1 MSQFLLTSDYLPTS
15 SDCHEYLSL
24 SNDSWIDIHEWFKG
38 EAERLEVGEIVMPS
52 EFILSKTV
60 SVLDINNGK
69 LYSYEEIDPILSWY
83 YKLAVKKGQ
92 VLLKEMPHQELIKV
106 FDAIFVTMVSWMIN
120 YHVMDGIFRNLYLHH
135 PGNIEYTYLSA
146 YCNLA
151 LKCISLIISILRRG
165 GVCDEQD
172 FHYLPLPS
180 DIITGNLH
188 LAAHVSAADVICQAC
203 QADTQAYNQAQSD
216 SKQHPS
222 PAAELASNQL
232 SEIRARISFLL
243 QFYYVLHHCSNTK
256 CENVDELFD
265 EMLSKSNMNVR
276 HSNYIC
282 HRLLKRIETN
292 ANYIPNLPF
301 MAPNSAYANY
311 MEKSRTCFVT
321 MHSSVNYMKLL
332 LIRIDLMMDFQ
343 EKKKASLFENLT
355 TFIHSCRGEADP
367 LVRSLMQ
374 VSNVEMK
381 CGRMSFNQL
390 ALFLKIMFNPGNYER
405 SAFDFQILTSMCDF
419 LGPATML
426 KLSERINR
434 SANYGPFRDILN
446 KSAAAFPELYRAY
459 GYNDSRRIYHLRKSL
474 ITFRNLMNSAKN
486 LDNILTKNETNLE
499 NYGQFSTFFEHIM
512 LDIVREISLNALALK
527 LYEPYDL
534 LFVFEF
540 LHKKVINRKL
550 EILRHVQHCTV
561 ETNFKSEEH
570 TTPFY
575 FPWLYYEELIS
586 AEIVDVY
593 FLFTAYMNSMTEIK
607 LPYYFKKPDDLEIH
621 FKRKFPEIV
630 ILNDYLS
637 FGLKE
642 YTYQCLHKRS
652 SAEGIAAL
660 QSCCKPFESPDI
672 PFKSNEFARLE
683 TLANKNRVLANL
695 MCNAKD
701 RFLPVG
707 FEINPS
713 VHYLWPLIKIRDK
726 NQKTVDP
733 KAKDQAK
740 KE

>member
-1 MSQFLLTSDYLPTS
+1 MSQLLASDYLPTS
-15 SDCHEYLSL
+15 SDCHEYLNL
-24 SNDSWIDIHEWFKG
+24 SNGSWIDIHEWFKG
-38 EAERLEVGEIVMPS
+38 EAERLAVGEIVMPS
-52 EFILSKTV
+52 EFVLSKAV
-60 SVLDINNGK
+60 SVLDVNNGK

-92 VLLKEMPHQELIKV
+92 VLLKDMPHEELIKV
-106 FDAIFVTMVSWMIN
+106 CDAIFVTMVSWMIN

-151 LKCISLIISILRRG
+151 LKCISLIISIQRKG
-165 GVCDEQD
+165 GVCDEVQD

-180 DIITGNLH
+180 DIVTGNLH
-188 LAAHVSAADVICQAC
+188 LAAHLSAADVICLAL
-203 QADTQAYNQAQSD
+203 QADTQAYNRSQLD
-216 SKQHPS
+216 SEQHPS
-222 PAAELASNQL
+222 PAAELDSSQL
-232 SEIRARISFLL
+232 SEIRTRISFLL

-265 EMLSKSNMNVR
+265 EMLSKNKMNVR

-292 ANYIPNLPF
+292 ANYVPNLPF
-301 MAPNSAYANY
+301 MVPNSAYANY
-311 MEKSRTCFVT
+311 MEKSCSCFVT
-321 MHSSVNYMKLL
+321 MHASVNYVKLL
-332 LIRIDLMMDFQ
+332 LIRIDLMMDFK

-355 TFIHSCRGEADP
+355 MFIHTSRGEADP
-367 LVRSLMQ
+367 LIRSLMQ
-374 VSNVEMK
+374 
-381 CGRMSFNQL
+381 
-390 ALFLKIMFNPGNYER
+390 IMFNPGNSER

-426 KLSERINR
+426 KLSERINK
-434 SANYGPFRDILN
+434 SANYGPFREVLN
-446 KSAAAFPELYRAY
+446 KSAVAFPELYRAY

-474 ITFRNLMNSAKN
+474 IVFRNLMNSAKN
-486 LDNILTKNETNLE
+486 LDDVLTKNETNLE

-534 LFVFEF
+534 LFVFEL

-561 ETNFKSEEH
+561 ETKFKSEEH

-593 FLFTAYMNSMTEIK
+593 FLFTAYMNSMSEIK
-607 LPYYFKKPDDLEIH
+607 LPHYFKKPDELEIH
-621 FKRKFPEIV
+621 FKRKFPELV

-642 YTYQCLHKRS
+642 YTYQCMHKRS
-652 SAEGIAAL
+652 SEEDIAAL

-672 PFKSNEFARLE
+672 PFKSDEFARLE

-707 FEINPS
+707 FEINPN

-726 NQKTVDP
+726 NQKPAEP
-733 KAKDQAK
+733 KAKEQTK

>member
-1 MSQFLLTSDYLPTS
+1 MSHLLAIDYLPTS
-15 SDCHEYLSL
+15 SDCHEYLNL
-24 SNDSWIDIHEWFKG
+24 SDDNWIDIHEWFKG
-38 EAERLEVGEIVMPS
+38 EAERLAVGEIVMPS
-52 EFILSKTV
+52 EFVLSKAV

-92 VLLKEMPHQELIKV
+92 VLLKDMPHEELIKV
-106 FDAIFVTMVSWMIN
+106 CDAIFVTMASWMIN

-135 PGNIEYTYLSA
+135 PGNIEYTYLAA

-180 DIITGNLH
+180 DIVTGNLH
-188 LAAHVSAADVICQAC
+188 LAAHISAADVICLAL
-203 QADTQAYNQAQSD
+203 QADTEAYSRGQLD
-216 SKQHPS
+216 SEQHPS
-222 PAAELASNQL
+222 PAAELESIQL
-232 SEIRARISFLL
+232 SEIRVRISFLL

-265 EMLSKSNMNVR
+265 EMLSKNKMNVR

-292 ANYIPNLPF
+292 ASQSCGYTDKDYVLNLPF
-301 MAPNSAYANY
+301 MVPRSAYANY
-311 MEKSRTCFVT
+311 MEKSCSSFIS
-321 MHSSVNYMKLL
+321 MHASVNYMKLL
-332 LIRIDLMMDFQ
+332 LIRIDLMMDFK
-343 EKKKASLFENLT
+343 ERKKASLFENLT
-355 TFIHSCRGEADP
+355 MFIHTSRGEADP
-367 LVRSLMQ
+367 LIRSLMQ
-374 VSNVEMK
+374 
-381 CGRMSFNQL
+381 
-390 ALFLKIMFNPGNYER
+390 IMFNPGNSER

-426 KLSERINR
+426 KLSERINK
-434 SANYGPFRDILN
+434 SANYGPFREVLN
-446 KSAAAFPELYRAY
+446 KSASAFPQLYRAY
-459 GYNDSRRIYHLRKSL
+459 GCNDSRRIYHLRKSL

-486 LDNILTKNETNLE
+486 LDDILTKNETNLE
-499 NYGQFSTFFEHIM
+499 NYGKFSTFFEHIM

-550 EILRHVQHCTV
+550 EILRHVQHCAA
-561 ETNFKSEEH
+561 ETKFKSKEH

-575 FPWLYYEELIS
+575 YPWLYYEELIS
-586 AEIVDVY
+586 AEIVDIY
-593 FLFTAYMNSMTEIK
+593 FLFTAYMNSMSEIK

-621 FKRKFPEIV
+621 FKRKFPELV

-642 YTYQCLHKRS
+642 YTYQCMHKRS
-652 SAEGIAAL
+652 SAEDIAAL
-660 QSCCKPFESPDI
+660 QSCCKPFKSPDI
-672 PFKSNEFARLE
+672 PFKSDEFARLE

-726 NQKTVDP
+726 NQKPAQP
-733 KAKDQAK
+733 KAKEQT
-740 KE
+740 KEK

>member
-1 MSQFLLTSDYLPTS
+1 MSHLLAIDYLPTS
-15 SDCHEYLSL
+15 SDCHEYLNL
-24 SNDSWIDIHEWFKG
+24 SDDNWIDIHEWFKG
-38 EAERLEVGEIVMPS
+38 EAERLAVGEIVMPS
-52 EFILSKTV
+52 EFVLSKAV

-92 VLLKEMPHQELIKV
+92 VLLKDMPHEELIKV
-106 FDAIFVTMVSWMIN
+106 CDAIFVTMASWMIN

-135 PGNIEYTYLSA
+135 PGNIEYTYLAA

-180 DIITGNLH
+180 DIVTGNLH
-188 LAAHVSAADVICQAC
+188 LAAHISAADVICLAL
-203 QADTQAYNQAQSD
+203 QADTEAYSRGQLD
-216 SKQHPS
+216 SEQHPS
-222 PAAELASNQL
+222 PAAELESIQL
-232 SEIRARISFLL
+232 SEIRVRISFLL

-256 CENVDELFD
+256 CENVDE
-265 EMLSKSNMNVR
+265 R
-276 HSNYIC
+276 
-282 HRLLKRIETN
+282 R
-292 ANYIPNLPF
+292 
-301 MAPNSAYANY
+301 
-311 MEKSRTCFVT
+311 SRSINQIT
-321 MHSSVNYMKLL
+321 
-332 LIRIDLMMDFQ
+332 D
-343 EKKKASLFENLT
+343 A
-355 TFIHSCRGEADP
+355 
-367 LVRSLMQ
+367 
-374 VSNVEMK
+374 SNVEMK
-381 CGRMSFNQL
+381 CERISFNQL
-390 ALFLKIMFNPGNYER
+390 TLFLKIMFNPGNSER

-426 KLSERINR
+426 KLSERINK
-434 SANYGPFRDILN
+434 SANYGPFREVLN
-446 KSAAAFPELYRAY
+446 KSASAFPQLYRAY
-459 GYNDSRRIYHLRKSL
+459 GCNDSRRIYHLRKSL

-486 LDNILTKNETNLE
+486 LDDILTKNETNLE
-499 NYGQFSTFFEHIM
+499 NYGKFSTFFEHIM

-550 EILRHVQHCTV
+550 EILRHVQHCAA
-561 ETNFKSEEH
+561 ETKFKSKEH

-575 FPWLYYEELIS
+575 YPWLYYEELIS
-586 AEIVDVY
+586 AEIVDIY
-593 FLFTAYMNSMTEIK
+593 FLFTAYMNSMSEIK

-621 FKRKFPEIV
+621 FKRKFPELV

-642 YTYQCLHKRS
+642 YTYQCMHKRS
-652 SAEGIAAL
+652 SAEDIAAL
-660 QSCCKPFESPDI
+660 QSCCKPFKSPDI
-672 PFKSNEFARLE
+672 PFKSDEFARLE

-726 NQKTVDP
+726 NQKPAQP
-733 KAKDQAK
+733 KAKEQT
-740 KE
+740 KEK

>member
-38 EAERLEVGEIVMPS
+38 EAERLAVGEIVMPS
-52 EFILSKTV
+52 EFLLSKTV

-92 VLLKEMPHQELIKV
+92 VLLKDMPHEELIKV

-232 SEIRARISFLL
+232 SEIRSRISFLL

-256 CENVDELFD
+256 CENVDE
-265 EMLSKSNMNVR
+265 
-276 HSNYIC
+276 
-282 HRLLKRIETN
+282 T
-292 ANYIPNLPF
+292 A
-301 MAPNSAYANY
+301 
-311 MEKSRTCFVT
+311 
-321 MHSSVNYMKLL
+321 
-332 LIRIDLMMDFQ
+332 
-343 EKKKASLFENLT
+343 
-355 TFIHSCRGEADP
+355 FIHSCRGEADP

-374 VSNVEMK
+374 
-381 CGRMSFNQL
+381 
-390 ALFLKIMFNPGNYER
+390 IMFNPGNYER

-499 NYGQFSTFFEHIM
+499 NYGQFSAFFEHIM

-652 SAEGIAAL
+652 TAEDIAAL

>member
-1 MSQFLLTSDYLPTS
+1 
-15 SDCHEYLSL
+15 
-24 SNDSWIDIHEWFKG
+24 
-38 EAERLEVGEIVMPS
+38 
-52 EFILSKTV
+52 
-60 SVLDINNGK
+60 
-69 LYSYEEIDPILSWY
+69 
-83 YKLAVKKGQ
+83 
-92 VLLKEMPHQELIKV
+92 MPHQELIKV

-188 LAAHVSAADVICQAC
+188 LAAHVSAAD
-203 QADTQAYNQAQSD
+203 SD
-216 SKQHPS
+216 SKEHPS
-222 PAAELASNQL
+222 PAAELAVI
-232 SEIRARISFLL
+232 EILLCSHILVIFFEFLIFSQTNYLKFERAFL
-243 QFYYVLHHCSNTK
+243 FCCSSTTYCTIAVTRNAKTW
-256 CENVDELFD
+256 
-265 EMLSKSNMNVR
+265 MSNMNVR

-374 VSNVEMK
+374 VCNMEMK

-540 LHKKVINRKL
+540 LHKK
-550 EILRHVQHCTV
+550 
-561 ETNFKSEEH
+561 
-570 TTPFY
+570 
-575 FPWLYYEELIS
+575 
-586 AEIVDVY
+586 
-593 FLFTAYMNSMTEIK
+593 FTAYMNSMTEIK

-642 YTYQCLHKRS
+642 YTHKRS

>member
-1 MSQFLLTSDYLPTS
+1 
-15 SDCHEYLSL
+15 
-24 SNDSWIDIHEWFKG
+24 
-38 EAERLEVGEIVMPS
+38 
-52 EFILSKTV
+52 
-60 SVLDINNGK
+60 
-69 LYSYEEIDPILSWY
+69 
-83 YKLAVKKGQ
+83 
-92 VLLKEMPHQELIKV
+92 MPHEELIKV

-188 LAAHVSAADVICQAC
+188 LAAH
-203 QADTQAYNQAQSD
+203 SD

-222 PAAELASNQL
+222 PAAELAVR
-232 SEIRARISFLL
+232 EILLCSHILVIFFEFLIFSQTNYLKFDRAFL
-243 QFYYVLHHCSNTK
+243 FCCSSTTY
-256 CENVDELFD
+256 CTIAVT
-265 EMLSKSNMNVR
+265 R
-276 HSNYIC
+276 
-282 HRLLKRIETN
+282 N
-292 ANYIPNLPF
+292 AKTW
-301 MAPNSAYANY
+301 M
-311 MEKSRTCFVT
+311 
-321 MHSSVNYMKLL
+321 
-332 LIRIDLMMDFQ
+332 
-343 EKKKASLFENLT
+343 
-355 TFIHSCRGEADP
+355 RGEADP

-474 ITFRNLMNSAKN
+474 ITFRNLMNSVNNFIIIFELA
-486 LDNILTKNETNLE
+486 
-499 NYGQFSTFFEHIM
+499 FFEHIM

-540 LHKKVINRKL
+540 LHKK
-550 EILRHVQHCTV
+550 
-561 ETNFKSEEH
+561 
-570 TTPFY
+570 
-575 FPWLYYEELIS
+575 
-586 AEIVDVY
+586 
-593 FLFTAYMNSMTEIK
+593 
-607 LPYYFKKPDDLEIH
+607 
-621 FKRKFPEIV
+621 
-630 ILNDYLS
+630 
-637 FGLKE
+637 
-642 YTYQCLHKRS
+642 
-652 SAEGIAAL
+652 
-660 QSCCKPFESPDI
+660 
-672 PFKSNEFARLE
+672 FARLE

>member
-38 EAERLEVGEIVMPS
+38 EAERNCYFKLKTR
-52 EFILSKTV
+52 FILSKTV

-256 CENVDELFD
+256 CENVDEVF
-265 EMLSKSNMNVR
+265 
-276 HSNYIC
+276 Y
-282 HRLLKRIETN
+282 
-292 ANYIPNLPF
+292 NYIPNLPF

-374 VSNVEMK
+374 
-381 CGRMSFNQL
+381 
-390 ALFLKIMFNPGNYER
+390 IMFNPGNYER

>member
-256 CENVDELFD
+256 CENVDE
-265 EMLSKSNMNVR
+265 
-276 HSNYIC
+276 
-282 HRLLKRIETN
+282 
-292 ANYIPNLPF
+292 
-301 MAPNSAYANY
+301 
-311 MEKSRTCFVT
+311 
-321 MHSSVNYMKLL
+321 
-332 LIRIDLMMDFQ
+332 
-343 EKKKASLFENLT
+343 T

-586 AEIVDVY
+586 AEIVD
-593 FLFTAYMNSMTEIK
+593 FTAYMNSMTEIK

>member
-38 EAERLEVGEIVMPS
+38 EAERLAVGEIVMPS
-52 EFILSKTV
+52 EFLLSKTV

-92 VLLKEMPHQELIKV
+92 VLLKDMPHEELIKV

-222 PAAELASNQL
+222 PAAELAVR
-232 SEIRARISFLL
+232 EILLCSHILVIFFEFLIFSQTNYLKFDRAFL
-243 QFYYVLHHCSNTK
+243 FCCSSTTY
-256 CENVDELFD
+256 CTIAVT
-265 EMLSKSNMNVR
+265 R
-276 HSNYIC
+276 
-282 HRLLKRIETN
+282 N
-292 ANYIPNLPF
+292 AKTW
-301 MAPNSAYANY
+301 M
-311 MEKSRTCFVT
+311 
-321 MHSSVNYMKLL
+321 
-332 LIRIDLMMDFQ
+332 
-343 EKKKASLFENLT
+343 
-355 TFIHSCRGEADP
+355 RGEADP

-474 ITFRNLMNSAKN
+474 ITFRNLMNSVNNFIIIFELA
-486 LDNILTKNETNLE
+486 
-499 NYGQFSTFFEHIM
+499 FFEHIM

-652 SAEGIAAL
+652 TAEDIAAL